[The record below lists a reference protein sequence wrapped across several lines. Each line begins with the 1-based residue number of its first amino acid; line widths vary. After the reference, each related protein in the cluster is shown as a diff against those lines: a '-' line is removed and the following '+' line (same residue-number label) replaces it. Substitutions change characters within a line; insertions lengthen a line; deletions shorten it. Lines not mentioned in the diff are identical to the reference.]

1 MDYKF
6 FLREIPAIIL
16 SPRKVLESVRNGAHP
31 VKHLRI
37 NLLLPVLI
45 LVAICAFIGSWLL
58 ANPILHPAYWM
69 LTGVKYFL
77 LDLAVVYLS
86 ALIYHETGKAMD
98 LQADFSI
105 SLTIIVY
112 SLIPFF
118 LCQMVSLLF
127 ESLAFINILS
137 LYGLWIMWLAG
148 EIILDPPAHKKMPL
162 LIASM
167 IVIAELY
174 VGFSIGLTSLIDRIY
189 FALFV

>member
-1 MDYKF
+1 
-6 FLREIPAIIL
+6 
-16 SPRKVLESVRNGAHP
+16 
-31 VKHLRI
+31 
-37 NLLLPVLI
+37 
-45 LVAICAFIGSWLL
+45 
-58 ANPILHPAYWM
+58 
-69 LTGVKYFL
+69 
-77 LDLAVVYLS
+77 
-86 ALIYHETGKAMD
+86 MD